1 MMKLSKKITAI
12 LMIGLFSAF
21 LAGCS
26 QDGQS
31 ADAAKPDTGAVQAST
46 ADASSSASKKGTIE
60 DKDIVGV
67 WINHIDTDIN
77 QRLPFMPTIHGPKIS
92 ITWITS
98 IPGPGRLRGTTAST

>member
-31 ADAAKPDTGAVQAST
+31 ADAAKPDKLRRPMHLHRPVKKERSKIRI
-46 ADASSSASKKGTIE
+46 SSAYGSTRSIPISTK
-60 DKDIVGV
+60 
-67 WINHIDTDIN
+67 
-77 QRLPFMPTIHGPKIS
+77 RLPFMPTIHGPKIS